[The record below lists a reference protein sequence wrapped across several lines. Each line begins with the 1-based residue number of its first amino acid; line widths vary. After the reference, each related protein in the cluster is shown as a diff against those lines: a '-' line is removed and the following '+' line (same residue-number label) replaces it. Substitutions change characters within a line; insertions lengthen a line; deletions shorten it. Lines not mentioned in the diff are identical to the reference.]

1 MGAGN
6 GGFLG
11 VYHGCTYCGLAI
23 LACEQLIRG
32 VVHVVKKLFAVGTML
47 LVIWVTSFIL

>member
-11 VYHGCTYCGLAI
+11 VYHGCTYCGLVI
-23 LACEQLIRG
+23 LACEQLIRR
-32 VVHVVKKLFAVGTML
+32 VVYVVKKRFFLFYF
-47 LVIWVTSFIL
+47 FIILTTLMST